1 MTGLDYLYAVD
12 RTFHDAVVVLAA
24 AAIGTTNPA
33 FAAEWLGM
41 EVDDAQRVQQEAGE
55 GSGR

>member
-1 MTGLDYLYAVD
+1 MTNLDYLFAAD

-33 FAAEWLGM
+33 FAEEWLQV